1 MEGKAMTS
9 GEYVHVLATLAMQP
23 RSQAKNWAAAC
34 RTENDDGVHGKGAAR
49 QPERPALSENLRA
62 V

>member
-1 MEGKAMTS
+1 
-9 GEYVHVLATLAMQP
+9 VHVLATLAMQP